1 VVVIVVVVVVVI
13 VQPQEVEGVMRASEC
28 RSMRPWVRF
37 RVPVLGLSRP
47 SHPGGGAP
55 VPDRVVLNRI
65 EASRAGCL
73 KAVMLGQQPPRIG
86 GVLGW

>member
-1 VVVIVVVVVVVI
+1 VVVIVVVVVVV
-13 VQPQEVEGVMRASEC
+13 QLQEVEGAMRASER

-37 RVPVLGLSRP
+37 RVPILGLSRP
-47 SHPGGGAP
+47 SRPGGGAP

-73 KAVMLGQQPPRIG
+73 KAVVLGQ
-86 GVLGW
+86 